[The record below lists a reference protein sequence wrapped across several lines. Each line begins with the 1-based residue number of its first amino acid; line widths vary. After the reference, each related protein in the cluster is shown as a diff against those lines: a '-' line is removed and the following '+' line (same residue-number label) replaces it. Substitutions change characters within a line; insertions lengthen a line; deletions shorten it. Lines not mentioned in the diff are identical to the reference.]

1 MRRPHCVYRK
11 HVAMYEWTPH
21 VRSSSRQ
28 VRVTE
33 TSCCGE
39 YEWCCEAGK
48 FFVLR
53 HTESIGYEETGR
65 GRYSTARLVWAALVI
80 AHEHQERAS

>member
-1 MRRPHCVYRK
+1 
-11 HVAMYEWTPH
+11 MYVWEPH
-21 VRSSSRQ
+21 VPTSARR

-39 YEWCCEAGK
+39 YEWCCEARR

-53 HTESIGYEETGR
+53 HVEGVGYEETGR
-65 GRYSTARLVWAALVI
+65 GRYPEARQVWIALVT
-80 AHEHQERAS
+80 AHEHKERRS

>member
-1 MRRPHCVYRK
+1 MYHWEPHIPCSNRP
-11 HVAMYEWTPH
+11 
-21 VRSSSRQ
+21 

-39 YEWCCEAGK
+39 YEWCCEAGQ

-53 HTESIGYEETGR
+53 HTDDNGYEETGR
-65 GRYSTARLVWAALVI
+65 GRYLQARQVWNSLVK
-80 AHEHQERAS
+80 AHQHERAS

>member
-1 MRRPHCVYRK
+1 MNRK
-11 HVAMYEWTPH
+11 HVAMYTWEPH
-21 VRSSSRQ
+21 ISSSARK

-39 YEWCCEAGK
+39 YEWCCEAGQ

-53 HTESIGYEETGR
+53 RTKENGYEETGR
-65 GRYSTARLVWAALVI
+65 GRWPAARLVWAALVT
-80 AHEHQERAS
+80 AHEHTERAS